1 MKKYDAV
8 IIGAGQAGVP
18 LAKKLALAGKKTAL
32 IEKRWVGGTC
42 INDGCTPTKTM
53 IASARIAYLASHA
66 AELGIHIP
74 KVEINLKQ
82 IVSRKNKI
90 VQAFRD
96 GSEQGIEKTKNLNLI
111 YGEAQFISENELEI
125 LTVSGKKIKI
135 EASLIFINTGAE
147 PVIPEIEGLD
157 HIDYLTSTTILDLRK
172 IPEHLLIVG
181 GGYIALEMAQMF
193 KRFGAKVTILE
204 HQHRFMPHEDEDVC
218 AEIRDIL
225 AKEKIKIYTSAEVIK
240 VKNKGKSVS
249 VNVLINKKIT
259 RIICSHILIAT
270 GRKPQTERLN
280 LASAGVKVSDKGFIE
295 VDAHLKTNKSHIY
308 ALGDVKGGPAF
319 THISYNDYI
328 IVAQNLLE
336 NNKAI
341 DTKNRIIPY
350 AMFTDPQL
358 GRIGI
363 TEEEAKEKG
372 LNYKVAKIY
381 NTQVARSIETGDT
394 RGFMKAIVDVDSG
407 QILGAAIIST
417 EGGEIMSV
425 LQMAMLG
432 KITHHQLSNQ
442 IFAHPLYAE
451 SLNNLF
457 MSLNK

>member
-1 MKKYDAV
+1 MKNYDAV

-18 LAKKLALAGKKTAL
+18 LAKKLALAGKKTVL

-42 INDGCTPTKTM
+42 INDGCTPTKSM
-53 IASARIAYLASHA
+53 IASARIAYLANHA

-74 KVEINLKQ
+74 KIEINLKQ

-90 VQAFRD
+90 VQAFRN
-96 GSEQGIEKTKNLNLI
+96 GSEQGIEKTKNLTLI

-125 LTVSGKKIKI
+125 LTVSGKKIEI
-135 EASLIFINTGAE
+135 AANQIFINTGAE

-157 HIDYLTSTTILDLRK
+157 KINYLTSTTILDLRK
-172 IPEHLLIVG
+172 IPEHLLIIG

-204 HQHRFMPHEDEDVC
+204 QQNRLMSHEDEDVC
-218 AEIRDIL
+218 AEIIAIL
-225 AKEKIKIYTSAEVIK
+225 AEEKIKIYTSAEVLK

-259 RIICSHILIAT
+259 RIICSDILIAT
-270 GRKPQTERLN
+270 GRKPQTEKLN
-280 LASAGVKVSDKGFIE
+280 LTLAGVKVSDKGFIE
-295 VDAHLKTNKSHIY
+295 VDAHLKTNKPHIY

-319 THISYNDYI
+319 THIAYNDYV

-336 NNKAI
+336 NKNLDI
-341 DTKNRIIPY
+341 KNRPLPY
-350 AMFTDPQL
+350 TMFTDPQL

-363 TEEEAKEKG
+363 TEKEAKEKG
-372 LNYKVAKIY
+372 LKYKVAKIY

-417 EGGEIMSV
+417 EGGEIMTV

-432 KITHHQLSNQ
+432 KITYQQLSNQ

>member
-42 INDGCTPTKTM
+42 INDGCTPTKSM

-90 VQAFRD
+90 VQAFRN
-96 GSEQGIEKTKNLNLI
+96 GSEQGIEKTKNLTLI
-111 YGEAQFISENELEI
+111 YGEAQFISENELKI
-125 LTVSGKKIKI
+125 LTVTGKKIKI
-135 EASLIFINTGAE
+135 AADQIFINTGAE

-157 HIDYLTSTTILDLRK
+157 KINFLTSTTILDLRK
-172 IPEHLLIVG
+172 IPEHLLIIG

-204 HQHRFMPHEDEDVC
+204 QKERLMSHEDDDVC
-218 AEIRDIL
+218 AEISTIL
-225 AKEKIKIYTSAEVIK
+225 AEEKIKIYTSAEVLK

-259 RIICSHILIAT
+259 RIICSDILIAT
-270 GRKPQTERLN
+270 GRKPQTEKLN
-280 LASAGVKVSDKGFIE
+280 LTSAGVKVSDKGFIE

-319 THISYNDYI
+319 THIAYNDYV

-336 NNKAI
+336 NKNLDI
-341 DTKNRIIPY
+341 KNRPLPY
-350 AMFTDPQL
+350 TMFTDPQL

-363 TEEEAKEKG
+363 TEKEAKEKG

-432 KITHHQLSNQ
+432 KITYQQLSNQ

-457 MSLNK
+457 MSLDK

>member
-42 INDGCTPTKTM
+42 INDGCTPTKSM
-53 IASARIAYLASHA
+53 IASARIAYLANHA

-74 KVEINLKQ
+74 KIEINLKQ

-90 VQAFRD
+90 VQAFRN
-96 GSEQGIEKTKNLNLI
+96 GSEQGIEKTKNLTLI
-111 YGEAQFISENELEI
+111 YGEAEFISENELEI

-135 EASLIFINTGAE
+135 AANQIFINTGAE

-157 HIDYLTSTTILDLRK
+157 KINYLTSTTILDLRK
-172 IPEHLLIVG
+172 IPEHLLIIG
-181 GGYIALEMAQMF
+181 GGYIALEMGQMF

-204 HQHRFMPHEDEDVC
+204 QQHRLMSHEDDDVC
-218 AEIRDIL
+218 AEISTIL
-225 AKEKIKIYTSAEVIK
+225 VEEKIKIHTSAEVLK

-259 RIICSHILIAT
+259 RIICSDILIAT
-270 GRKPQTERLN
+270 GRKPQTEKLN
-280 LASAGVKVSDKGFIE
+280 LTLAGVKVSDKGFIE
-295 VDAHLKTNKSHIY
+295 VDAHLKTNKPHIY

-319 THISYNDYI
+319 THIAYNDYV

-336 NNKAI
+336 NKNLDI
-341 DTKNRIIPY
+341 KNRPLPY
-350 AMFTDPQL
+350 TMFTDPQL

-363 TEEEAKEKG
+363 TEKEAKEKG
-372 LNYKVAKIY
+372 LNYKAAKIY

-417 EGGEIMSV
+417 EGGEIMTV

-432 KITHHQLSNQ
+432 KITYQQLSNQ

-457 MSLNK
+457 MSLDK

>member
-42 INDGCTPTKTM
+42 INDGCTPTKSM

-66 AELGIHIP
+66 DELGIHIP

-90 VQAFRD
+90 VQSFRN
-96 GSEQGIEKTKNLNLI
+96 GSEQGIEKTKNLTLI

-125 LTVSGKKIKI
+125 LTISGKKMKI
-135 EASLIFINTGAE
+135 AADQIFINTGAE

-157 HIDYLTSTTILDLRK
+157 KINFLTSTTILDLRK
-172 IPEHLLIVG
+172 IPEHLLIIG

-204 HQHRFMPHEDEDVC
+204 RQHRLMSHEDDDVC
-218 AEIRDIL
+218 AEISTIL
-225 AKEKIKIYTSAEVIK
+225 AEEKIKIYTSAEVLK
-240 VKNKGKSVS
+240 VKNKGKSVT

-259 RIICSHILIAT
+259 RIICSDILIAT
-270 GRKPQTERLN
+270 GRKPQTEKLN
-280 LASAGVKVSDKGFIE
+280 LTLAGVKLSDEGFIE
-295 VDAHLKTNKSHIY
+295 VDAHLKTNKPHIY

-319 THISYNDYI
+319 THIAYNDYI

-336 NNKAI
+336 NKNLDI
-341 DTKNRIIPY
+341 KNRPLPY
-350 AMFTDPQL
+350 TMFTDPQL

-363 TEEEAKEKG
+363 TENEAKEKG

-432 KITHHQLSNQ
+432 KITYQQLSNQ

-457 MSLNK
+457 MSLDK